1 MVRVVVR
8 RLVLSVPLL
17 FVVSAFVLV
26 LMSLIPGNVT
36 YTILGSPAT
45 SGLSPAAY
53 THLANELGLN
63 DPLPVQYW
71 NWLKHALHGDLGN
84 SLVTKQPITQAITQR
99 FPVTLSLVVGSVLL
113 GLIVGVGLGVV
124 SAVRGGVLGKIIDA
138 FSMVGWVIP
147 VYWLAAEM
155 IVIFAVKL
163 GWLPASGYVPFANSP
178 VDWFRSLVLP
188 VVALAIG
195 AVGLFARFT
204 REAMVDALGSE
215 YVRMGRANGV
225 SELSIVLRHTLKS
238 ASLQVITLAG
248 LVVIGLLA
256 GTVFVE
262 TVFALPGMGNL
273 IVQGAQQKD
282 IPIVQGVAVFFTLIV
297 IGVNLLVDLTYSVLS
312 PKVRVS

>member
-17 FVVSAFVLV
+17 LVVSALVFV

-45 SGLSPAAY
+45 SGLSPSAY

-71 NWLKHALHGDLGN
+71 RWLNAALHGDLGN
-84 SLVTKQPITQAITQR
+84 SLVTKQPITQAITER

-113 GLIVGVGLGVV
+113 GLVVGVGLGVV
-124 SAVRGGVLGKIIDA
+124 SAVRGGVLGKTVDA

-163 GWLPASGYVPFANSP
+163 GWLPASGYVPLAASP
-178 VDWFRSLVLP
+178 VNWFRSLVLP
-188 VVALAIG
+188 VVALAVG

-204 REAMVDALGSE
+204 REAMLDALGSE

-248 LVVIGLLA
+248 LVVIGLLV

-282 IPIVQGVAVFFTLIV
+282 IPMVQGVAVFFTLIV
-297 IGVNLLVDLTYSVLS
+297 VGVNLVVDLAYSLLS